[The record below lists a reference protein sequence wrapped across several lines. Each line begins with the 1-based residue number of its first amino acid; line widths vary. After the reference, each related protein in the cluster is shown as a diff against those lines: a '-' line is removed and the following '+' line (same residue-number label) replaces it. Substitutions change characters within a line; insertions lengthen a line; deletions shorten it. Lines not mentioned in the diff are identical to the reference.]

1 LSQILEPE
9 GKGVITTMLTVYLSG
24 WLITTSI
31 AVIATTMFGAG
42 RELRPVS
49 RGLLA
54 VWVSAAWPVLVIGA
68 IQFAVIAMIARS
80 FRIASLNEPELRAT
94 DEAEHTDDLVST

>member
-1 LSQILEPE
+1 LSQKE
-9 GKGVITTMLTVYLSG
+9 KGVITTMLTVYLSG

-54 VWVSAAWPVLVIGA
+54 VWVGAAWPVLVIGA

>member
-1 LSQILEPE
+1 
-9 GKGVITTMLTVYLSG
+9 VITTMLTVYLSG

-31 AVIATTMFGAG
+31 AVIATAMFGVG

-54 VWVSAAWPVLVIGA
+54 VWAGAAWPVLLIGA
-68 IQFAVIAMIARS
+68 IQFAVIAMLARS
-80 FRIASLNEPELRAT
+80 VRVASVNEPELRAA
-94 DEAEHTDDLVST
+94 DEAEHTDDLVSA